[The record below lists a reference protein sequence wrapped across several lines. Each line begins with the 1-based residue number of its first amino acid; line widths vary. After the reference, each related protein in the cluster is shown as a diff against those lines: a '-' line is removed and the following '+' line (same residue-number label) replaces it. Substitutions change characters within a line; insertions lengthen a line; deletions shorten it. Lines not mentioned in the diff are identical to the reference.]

1 MALERSFAERAELR
15 RKLSMVLLAVI
26 VGAAL
31 VAGASLFFGWNLVP
45 GTDFTITTDP
55 AGALPF

>member
-1 MALERSFAERAELR
+1 MTLERSLVERAELR
-15 RKLSMVLLAVI
+15 RKLLMVLLAVI

-31 VAGASLFFGWNLVP
+31 VAGASLLFGWTLVP
-45 GTDFTITTDP
+45 GPDFTITTDP